1 MDVTKRVGVVGIV
14 VERFEAASEI
24 NAILH
29 DFAGIIVGRMGIP
42 YRERGVSILSLI
54 LDGSTDEIS
63 ALTGRLGCV
72 RGTSV
77 KTALAREMHDRAHA
91 SKQTAEEA

>member
-1 MDVTKRVGVVGIV
+1 MDATKRVGVVGIV

-63 ALTGRLGCV
+63 ALTGRLGRV

-77 KTALAREMHDRAHA
+77 KTALARETRAA
-91 SKQTAEEA
+91 SHSTTEEA